1 VPLDIHGMPSR
12 RYTLEGEARSDGG
25 VDEALTNT
33 VTPAYLQTMGIP
45 IVAGHDFGEL
55 RDTALLPQA
64 IVNETFAR
72 HFGVDPHAIVGR
84 TIASGDS
91 VFTIVGV
98 ARDSVA
104 ASFGETPQPFIYVS
118 FRDRPSA
125 MAEIHVRTRSGA
137 ETAVTSAVRD
147 AVRSLDAAL
156 PLYNV
161 RTLTDHVEANLV
173 FRRIPAR
180 MFVVIG
186 PVVLLLVAVG
196 IYAVVAY
203 GVAQRRKEIGTRLA
217 LGATVRQVTRA
228 LMADTFRVVLLGMA
242 GGGVVALMIDPSALE
257 GRVADTILLA
267 GVGALFLATAWFA
280 SWWPARAAC
289 AIDPMSVLKE

>member
-1 VPLDIHGMPSR
+1 MACPSR
-12 RYTLEGEARSDGG
+12 RYRLEGEARSDGG

-55 RDTALLPQA
+55 RDTALPPQA

-84 TIASGDS
+84 TIATGDS

-98 ARDSVA
+98 ARDSLA

-118 FRDRPSA
+118 WRDRPSA
-125 MAEIHVRTRSGA
+125 MAEIHVRTRPGA

-147 AVRSLDAAL
+147 AVRVSMPRCLCTTCA
-156 PLYNV
+156 
-161 RTLTDHVEANLV
+161 RFTDHVEANLV

-186 PVVLLLVAVG
+186 PVVLLLVAW
-196 IYAVVAY
+196 ASMPSWRTAWRS
-203 GVAQRRKEIGTRLA
+203 AARKSAPGSPS
-217 LGATVRQVTRA
+217 GATVRQVTRA

-257 GRVADTILLA
+257 GRVADTVLLA
-267 GVGALFLATAWFA
+267 GVGALFPGHGPGSRAGGR
-280 SWWPARAAC
+280 PARRVRSIRC
-289 AIDPMSVLKE
+289 RS